1 MRTFALGTRH
11 RRPAFTIIELMVA
24 LALVLFIMSI
34 IAQVFGDAS
43 EAFRS
48 QRAKAELSE
57 KLRFLT
63 QSIRADLR
71 SRHFERGRRL
81 SDPNFWQE
89 GPPKS
94 GYFRLEQQRFQTGST
109 SSALDNFPVGTP
121 NENHV
126 MAFTSFL
133 SGKTQGSFHSCRL
146 DLLPGFMNWKN
157 GVGFPVPPLSLG
169 DTRFEETTSTYNS
182 PDAEVAWF
190 LGPSTDFTEYAMQDE
205 PLAPSPGSV
214 KLYKLYRRTWLM
226 LPEEPASPYSAPV
239 PLAADLAQRISV
251 VPGSVP
257 PLLNI
262 QTTAQSP
269 SVDVPMRRAIGAYMP
284 GLGAAVSTW
293 QTAGFNSGTTPA
305 ESPDYLVADNVLS
318 FTVEVLPEG
327 GGAKF
332 MPLDQAIGWT
342 PQGSSSSVRAAY
354 DSWCGRPMDPSQA
367 VLVDFTQWNIP
378 SSSNRI
384 PMLQRNGVF
393 LKLTAIRVTI
403 RLYDTNNALS
413 PSKTTWQ
420 ATVVEP
426 L

>member
-94 GYFRLEQQRFQTGST
+94 GYFRLEQQGFQTGST
-109 SSALDNFPVGTP
+109 SSAGDNFPVGTP

-133 SGKTQGSFHSCRL
+133 SGKTQGSFHSCAL
-146 DLLPGFMNWKN
+146 TPNPFLPFTNWKN
-157 GVGFPVPPLSLG
+157 SGGISSG
-169 DTRFEETTSTYNS
+169 DTRFEETTNTYNS

-190 LGPSTDFTEYAMQDE
+190 LGPSSTEYAMQDE
-205 PLAPSPGSV
+205 LQPPSPSTV
-214 KLYKLYRRTWLM
+214 VLYKLYRRTWLM
-226 LPEEPASPYSAPV
+226 LPEEPASTYSATV

-269 SVDVPMRRAIGAYMP
+269 SVDVPMRRAIGAYM
-284 GLGAAVSTW
+284 LGSSAAVGTW
-293 QTAGFNSGTTPA
+293 RTAGFNTTSAA
-305 ESPDYLVADNVLS
+305 ESDYLVADNVLS
-318 FTVEVLPEG
+318 FTVEALSEG
-327 GGAKF
+327 GSQF
-332 MPLDQAIGWT
+332 LPLDQALGLSQRGN
-342 PQGSSSSVRAAY
+342 PSVPAAY
-354 DSWCGRPMDPSQA
+354 DSWCGRGLDAPQA
-367 VLVDFTQWNIP
+367 VLADFTQWNIP
-378 SSSNRI
+378 DSPNRI
-384 PMLQRNGVF
+384 PMLQGNGVF

>member
-1 MRTFALGTRH
+1 MRTFALGTRQ

-94 GYFRLEQQRFQTGST
+94 GYFRLEQQGFQTGST

-133 SGKTQGSFHSCRL
+133 SGKTQGSFHSCLL

-226 LPEEPASPYSAPV
+226 LPEEPAPLPAPQISSIGQPAV
-239 PLAADLAQRISV
+239 QLAQRISV
-251 VPGSVP
+251 VPGLNP
-257 PLLNI
+257 PQLNI

-284 GLGAAVSTW
+284 GLGAAVGTW
-293 QTAGFNSGTTPA
+293 KTAGFDSTSAALGG
-305 ESPDYLVADNVLS
+305 SDYLVADNVLS
-318 FTVEVLPEG
+318 FTVEVLREG
-327 GGAKF
+327 DAQFK
-332 MPLDQAIGWT
+332 PLHKAI
-342 PQGSSSSVRAAY
+342 PNPSFAPKAVY
-354 DSWCGRPMDPSQA
+354 DSWCGRNTEGFSN
-367 VLVDFTQWNIP
+367 WNFAGD
-378 SSSNRI
+378 SHQI
-384 PMLQRNGVF
+384 PMMPPGFPSNQSFSPISIV
-393 LKLTAIRVTI
+393 AIRVTI

>member
-1 MRTFALGTRH
+1 MRTFALGTRQ

-94 GYFRLEQQRFQTGST
+94 GYFRLEQQGFQTGST
-109 SSALDNFPVGTP
+109 SSAGDNFPVGTP

-133 SGKTQGSFHSCRL
+133 SGKTQGSFHSCAL
-146 DLLPGFMNWKN
+146 TPNPFLPFTKWKN
-157 GVGFPVPPLSLG
+157 SGGLSSG
-169 DTRFEETTSTYNS
+169 DTRFEETTNTYNS

-190 LGPSTDFTEYAMQDE
+190 LGPSSTEYAMQDE
-205 PLAPSPGSV
+205 LQPPSPSTV
-214 KLYKLYRRTWLM
+214 VLYKLYRRTWLM
-226 LPEEPASPYSAPV
+226 LPEEPASTYSATV

-269 SVDVPMRRAIGAYMP
+269 SVDVPMRRAIGTYMP
-284 GLGAAVSTW
+284 GLGAAVGTW
-293 QTAGFNSGTTPA
+293 QTAGFNSGTTLA

-318 FTVEVLPEG
+318 FTVEVLREG
-327 GGAKF
+327 DAQFK
-332 MPLDQAIGWT
+332 PLHKAI
-342 PQGSSSSVRAAY
+342 PNPSFAPKAVY
-354 DSWCGRPMDPSQA
+354 DSWCGRNTEGFSN
-367 VLVDFTQWNIP
+367 WNFAGD
-378 SSSNRI
+378 SHQI
-384 PMLQRNGVF
+384 PMMPPGSPPNQSFSPISIV
-393 LKLTAIRVTI
+393 AIRVTI